1 MASASFTR
9 RPHHPRE
16 PTDDTMV
23 TDHHLSVVRI
33 RETLIATLPPH
44 PSDSTID
51 DLQDQILTRID
62 QAETDPLS
70 GVILDVKA
78 VQTVDSFFA
87 RTIVETVKMVE
98 LMGVRPVLVGISPA
112 IAITA
117 TELGFT
123 LGDADTALN
132 TNGAL
137 DILHDDS
144 R

>member
-1 MASASFTR
+1 MAA
-9 RPHHPRE
+9 
-16 PTDDTMV
+16 DQ
-23 TDHHLSVVRI
+23 HLTVMRI

-51 DLQDQILTRID
+51 ELQERILTRINQPD
-62 QAETDPLS
+62 AERID
-70 GVILDVKA
+70 GVILDVSP

-87 RTIVETVKMVE
+87 RMVVETAKMVE

-117 TELGFT
+117 TELGFS
-123 LGDADTALN
+123 LGDVDTALS
-132 TNGAL
+132 TDAAVAML
-137 DILHDDS
+137 SEDS